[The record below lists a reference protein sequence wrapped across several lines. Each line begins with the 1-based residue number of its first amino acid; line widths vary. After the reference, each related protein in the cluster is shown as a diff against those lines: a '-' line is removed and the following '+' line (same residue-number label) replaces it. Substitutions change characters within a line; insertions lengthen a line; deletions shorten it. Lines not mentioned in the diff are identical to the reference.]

1 MASTL
6 GNTLDFLRDFGFF
19 DVVVPFLLF
28 FAIIFAFLE
37 KTSILGKSKS
47 NVNLIVALSIS
58 LLVVAT
64 NKAVNFISTVIPNM
78 VLVLVLLVL
87 FVMITGVFF
96 KEGDFEFYQEHKVW
110 FGIFMVLL
118 FILTIGFV
126 LQAWPVDGD
135 VTLLEQMWDAIVSG
149 SSGEV
154 VGGVI
159 LLVFIV
165 GAIVMVMNSSKNSGN
180 DDDG

>member
-6 GNTLDFLRDFGFF
+6 QNTLDFLKDFGFF

-37 KTSILGKSKS
+37 KTSILGSKKS
-47 NVNLIVALSIS
+47 NVNLIVALSVS
-58 LLVVAT
+58 LLVVAA

-78 VLVLVLLVL
+78 VLVLVLLVF

-96 KEGDFEFYQEHKVW
+96 KDGDKDFYNAHKGW
-110 FGIFMVLL
+110 FAVFMVIL

-126 LQAWPVDGD
+126 LNAWPVEGD
-135 VTLLEQMWDAIVSG
+135 KTLLVQMWDAIASG

-154 VGGVI
+154 VGGFI
-159 LLVFIV
+159 LLVFII
-165 GAIVMVMNSSKNSGN
+165 GAIVLVMKSSQKNPDE
-180 DDDG
+180 DD

>member
-6 GNTLDFLRDFGFF
+6 QGTLEFLKGFGVF
-19 DVVVPFLLF
+19 DVIVPFLLF

-37 KTSILGKSKS
+37 KTSILGKKKS
-47 NVNLIVALSIS
+47 NVNLIVALSVS
-58 LLVVAT
+58 LLVIAT

-78 VLVLVLLVL
+78 ILILVLLVM

-96 KEGDFEFYQEHKVW
+96 KEGDYSFYESHKGM
-110 FGIFMVLL
+110 FGFFMVLL

-126 LQAWPVDGD
+126 LQAWPVEGST
-135 VTLLEQMWDAIVSG
+135 TLLERMWDAIASG

-154 VGGVI
+154 VSGV
-159 LLVFIV
+159 VFLAVMV
-165 GAIVMVMNSSKNSGN
+165 GAIVFIMKSKSGSDSSE
-180 DDDG
+180 D

>member
-6 GNTLDFLRDFGFF
+6 QNTLDFLKDFGFF

-37 KTSILGKSKS
+37 KTSILGGKKS
-47 NVNLIVALSIS
+47 NVIVALAVS

-64 NKAVNFISTVIPNM
+64 NKAVNFVSTVIPNM
-78 VLVLVLLVL
+78 VIVLVLLVL

-96 KEGDFEFYQEHKVW
+96 KEGDFEFYKEHTVW

-118 FILTIGFV
+118 FVLTIGFV
-126 LQAWPVDGD
+126 LHAWPVDGD
-135 VTLLEQMWDAIVSG
+135 TTLLERMGDAIISG

-165 GAIVMVMNSSKNSGN
+165 GAIALVMKSSGKN
-180 DDDG
+180 DDDDG